1 MTDNDIINAKEFF
14 QHIVYYKGFSE
25 LEKKYAKVALSAFLL
40 VEQQRKDIDYL
51 RERACACMFCD
62 KTEEIERLKAIEST
76 EEKQHHYCKDVCYPN
91 HKAEIERLTEEKDNL
106 IRTYKEC
113 QVAILVDFAEK
124 LMGVYTDK
132 FGSTKESLVSYIV
145 QKEIKK
151 LVKEMTEET
160 K

>member
-1 MTDNDIINAKEFF
+1 MTGQEILLEMRC
-14 QHIVYYKGFSE
+14 VTGYKG
-25 LEKKYAKVALSAFLL
+25 ALNIEGLFRMSKEAIGIIKH
-40 VEQQRKDIDYL
+40 QQ
-51 RERACACMFCD
+51 A
-62 KTEEIERLKAIEST
+62 EIERLKAIEAM

-113 QVAILVDFAEK
+113 MVSVLADFAKRLKEK
-124 LMGVYTDK
+124 
-132 FGSTKESLVSYIV
+132 SYIPNPYWKTSV
-145 QKEIKK
+145 VDEYIIDN

>member
-1 MTDNDIINAKEFF
+1 MTDNDIIEGLRCCNNGLCEICPYHEDEFIADCRE
-14 QHIVYYKGFSE
+14 QNGND
-25 LEKKYAKVALSAFLL
+25 ALDLIKR
-40 VEQQRKDIDYL
+40 QQ
-51 RERACACMFCD
+51 A
-62 KTEEIERLKAIEST
+62 EIERLKAIEAM

-151 LVKEMTEET
+151 LVKEMTEGEV
-160 K
+160 